1 MTSPLKP
8 EGKEAA
14 DLEEA
19 LALLGGLKLRV
30 KVLDPTKRQTGA
42 NSGLGRSFRHC
53 SNRLKKVVSLTLHNS
68 PSHNGKLR
76 NERSFMNSVP

>member
-1 MTSPLKP
+1 MLSTKDLMTSPLKP

-30 KVLDPTKRQTGA
+30 KVLDPTKKADRGK
-42 NSGLGRSFRHC
+42 FRT
-53 SNRLKKVVSLTLHNS
+53 RAEL
-68 PSHNGKLR
+68 
-76 NERSFMNSVP
+76 